1 MRTLRPGVVVGEIA
15 LYARVPRTAD
25 VVAETP
31 CVVLRC
37 TSEQI
42 TRMEAED
49 PDVAAGLHRW
59 LAGTLADRLGDTMR
73 AFDALLD

>member
-1 MRTLRPGVVVGEIA
+1 MELGV
-15 LYARVPRTAD
+15 
-25 VVAETP
+25 
-31 CVVLRC
+31 
-37 TSEQI
+37 
-42 TRMEAED
+42 EAED